1 MLKPQKNT
9 EFLNSCH
16 PVDLNQTLLYTAR
29 RCGSQ
34 SNCTIV
40 CPTIYQYLGASGI

>member
-29 RCGSQ
+29 RPDRSLTEQ
-34 SNCTIV
+34 FFAPRYTS
-40 CPTIYQYLGASGI
+40 AWES